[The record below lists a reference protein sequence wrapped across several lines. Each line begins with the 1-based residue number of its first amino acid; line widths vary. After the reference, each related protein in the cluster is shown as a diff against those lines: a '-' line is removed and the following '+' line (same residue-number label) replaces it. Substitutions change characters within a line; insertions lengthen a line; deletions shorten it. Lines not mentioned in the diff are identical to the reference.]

1 MRGKSKD
8 HSNKSGSAPQK
19 TQVTISWQS
28 CLRVMAAIFVLY
40 LCITWWRPIAG
51 LIWHMIGAAT
61 PLFLGFAIAYV
72 VNILMKKYEE
82 LYFPKQADRRW
93 VARSRRAVCLTG
105 ALVTVLG
112 AVVLLLL
119 IVVPQLVNAITV
131 ITKRLP
137 GMLTSLSENASIMEL
152 LPETIRDAIH
162 ELDYNKLITGIMNFL
177 TNGSTPTDT
186 TFAAVAG
193 KNLTGIL
200 GSFTSIFMT
209 ALLGFIF
216 SIYAL
221 TGKEKLKG
229 QFTRLAEAY
238 IGDAWQNR
246 ALPVLDVANECFHS
260 YIVGQV
266 VEAIIIGVLCT
277 AGMWVLRLP
286 YAAMVGTVVGF
297 TALIPVFGCYLGAA
311 VGALMCLAVSP
322 MKALIFLVFICVL
335 QQLEGNLIYPRVVGT
350 SLGLPGIWV
359 LAAVTVGGG
368 IGGIAGM
375 LFSVPLAATIY
386 RLISIDVRDRETK
399 GGRRTTAADVIDR
412 INEEKNGEE
421 Q

>member
-82 LYFPKQADRRW
+82 LYFPKQADRKW
-93 VARSRRAVCLTG
+93 VTRSRRAVCLTG
-105 ALVTVLG
+105 ALATVLG

-162 ELDYNKLITGIMNFL
+162 ELDYNKLITGVMNFL

-238 IGDAWQNR
+238 LGDAWQNR

-421 Q
+421 R